1 MYDLNTENVFT
12 EASLVDS
19 VIYKSFNNNAELMRI
34 ILSAIQDSI
43 VIDNSY
49 IQEQLLQIKRTKIS
63 PLAEDVLKAYEE
75 GHIVLLYSKNKRV
88 PQALP
93 FFTTKVKGEIKVFIF
108 VNNYGTITKSDVNSE
123 EKFLNM
129 TMKDLYVLMEG
140 AYASY
145 KYALYPAKM
154 VKSLGLMKVCCTTY
168 VAMLMRLLNKEYA
181 IGMDKDLHQKV
192 GFVIGTFF
200 LKNIWMTDNEDVVFA
215 YACNS
220 CKVGS
225 EAVDRASLLGVT
237 EEYNARGIKTID
249 EMLEFLKTLS
259 PRFNGLNFRYFLQ
272 CYINTYK
279 AGAMFG
285 MECLPYFIYTLQAT
299 MIGSFLV
306 NQPII
311 SDITKNIKSMN
322 TFYPELVKAIS

>member
-1 MYDLNTENVFT
+1 MYDLDKSDVFT

-19 VIYKSFNNNAELMRI
+19 VIYKSLNNNAELMKI
-34 ILSAIQDSI
+34 ILSAINDSI
-43 VIDNSY
+43 VIDSSY
-49 IQEQLLQIKRTKIS
+49 IQEQLLQIRRTKIS
-63 PLAEDVLKAYEE
+63 PLADDVLRAYEE
-75 GHIVLLYSKNKRV
+75 GKIVLLYSKTKRV

-93 FFTTKVKGEIKVFIF
+93 FFTTKTKGEIKVFIF
-108 VNNYGTITKSDVNSE
+108 VNNYGTISKSDLNSDD
-123 EKFLNM
+123 KFLNI

-145 KYALYPAKM
+145 KYAMYPIKM
-154 VKSLGLMKVCCTTY
+154 TKSLGLMKVCCNTY
-168 VAMLMRLLNKEYA
+168 VAMIMRILNKEYA
-181 IGMDKDLHQKV
+181 IGMDKELYQKV
-192 GFVIGTFF
+192 AFIIGTFF
-200 LKNIWMTDNEDVVFA
+200 LKSIWMSNNDDVNFT

-225 EAVDRASLLGVT
+225 ESVNKTVLMTLA
-237 EEYNARGIKTID
+237 EEYTSKGINSID
-249 EMLEFLKTLS
+249 ELIEYLKTLS
-259 PRFNGLNFRYFLQ
+259 PRFGGINFRYFLQ

-285 MECLPYFIYTLQAT
+285 MECLPYFLYTIQAT

-311 SDITKNIKSMN
+311 YDIIKNIKSMN